1 MAYDSR
7 ALVFRGDELGTEL
20 DKKSARM
27 VAMAFTPGSNTI
39 DGPHGEVHVF
49 VWPAADPTNDR
60 PIVAVHGVD
69 GNHQTWAGVAD
80 ALAGSRTLIA
90 MDLRGRAASSHEG
103 PFGVVPHAQDLEAV
117 VDAAEGGN
125 VTLLGHSFGGHV
137 VARLAADRPAGL
149 AGLVL
154 VDGGPPRV
162 VPDEMAPEALVAG
175 ALSNIVP
182 NLGSKPYAIS
192 REAVEYDFASMVVET
207 AAARALFDVTVP
219 VHLLRAE
226 LGVAPGL
233 PPVVPDIVVAEL
245 EAAGVSL
252 TDELVPDVTHFSIL
266 GDPALTAVLA

>member
-1 MAYDSR
+1 MA
-7 ALVFRGDELGTEL
+7 L
-20 DKKSARM
+20 
-27 VAMAFTPGSNTI
+27 TPGSNTI
-39 DGPHGEVHVF
+39 DGPHGEVHAF
-49 VWPAADPTNDR
+49 VWPATDAANDR
-60 PIVAVHGVD
+60 PIIAVHGVD
-69 GNHQTWAGVAD
+69 GNHLAWAGIAD
-80 ALAGSRTLIA
+80 SLAGSRTLIA
-90 MDLRGRAASSHEG
+90 LDLRGRDASSHEG
-103 PFGVVPHAQDLEAV
+103 PFGVVAHAQDLAAV
-117 VDAAEGGN
+117 VDAAEGDA

-149 AGLVL
+149 ASVVL

-207 AAARALFDVTVP
+207 AAARALFDVTIP

-233 PPVVPDIVVAEL
+233 PPVVPDAVVAEL
-245 EAAGVSL
+245 ESAGVSL
-252 TDELVPDVTHFSIL
+252 TDEVVPEVTHFSIL
-266 GDPALTAVLA
+266 GAPALAAALT

>member
-1 MAYDSR
+1 MNRHHVGMD
-7 ALVFRGDELGTEL
+7 L
-20 DKKSARM
+20 
-27 VAMAFTPGSNTI
+27 TPGSNTI

-49 VWPAADPTNDR
+49 VWPATDAANDR

-69 GNHQTWAGVAD
+69 GHHQAWAGVAE

-90 MDLRGRAASSHEG
+90 VDLRGRDASAHNGPYGVAA
-103 PFGVVPHAQDLEAV
+103 HADDLAAV
-117 VDAAEGGN
+117 IDASGFTD

-162 VPDEMAPEALVAG
+162 APDEMAPEALVAG

-207 AAARALFDVTVP
+207 AAARALFDVTLP

-233 PPVVPDIVVAEL
+233 PPVVPDAVVAEL
-245 EAAGVSL
+245 KAAGVSL
-252 TDELVPDVTHFSIL
+252 TDEVVPEVTHFSIL
-266 GDPALTAVLA
+266 GDPALAAALA